1 MQTTH
6 DSDCEWR
13 LGHDC
18 TCAKPDPKD
27 AEIARLTRER
37 DEAVVDAEFFIGEV
51 KLRNRIPSTNDTAA
65 SLQKQVEAL
74 TAEIARLTRERDEAL
89 AKVAAAFEAA
99 KDAIVSAL
107 DMSGAQMAG
116 RYDQN
121 KFDFHA
127 VNTLTPADATAALAR
142 IKAQERA
149 AGMREAAKI
158 VADKRVIFGTDE
170 YAVDQPWTTIGK
182 RIACGICETAILA
195 RADAVE
201 RGDP

>member
-1 MQTTH
+1 M
-6 DSDCEWR
+6 SDLVKR
-13 LGHDC
+13 LR
-18 TCAKPDPKD
+18 D
-27 AEIARLTRER
+27 AAFELYEELEAEVARLTALVSSSEKERYRSCSELLERALKAEAER
-37 DEAVVDAEFFIGEV
+37 DA
-51 KLRNRIPSTNDTAA
+51 
-65 SLQKQVEAL
+65 
-74 TAEIARLTRERDEAL
+74 IA
-89 AKVAAAFEAA
+89 AAAFEAA

-170 YAVDQPWTTIGK
+170 YAVDQPWTSIGK

-195 RADAVE
+195 RANALK
-201 RGDP
+201 